1 MKIKFKVPSK
11 YHFETKLKIRV
22 SDLNYGGHLGN
33 DSVLSLAHESRV
45 RFFLNLGITE
55 RDFFNVGL
63 IMADS
68 AIKYKSQGYL
78 NESISVKISV
88 TEFRSHGFKLFY
100 LLKKDSNIDLAYVQ
114 TSMVCY
120 DYDNSKIL
128 PLPEDFKN
136 LLNESS

>member
-1 MKIKFKVPSK
+1 
-11 YHFETKLKIRV
+11 
-22 SDLNYGGHLGN
+22 
-33 DSVLSLAHESRV
+33 
-45 RFFLNLGITE
+45 
-55 RDFFNVGL
+55 
-63 IMADS
+63 MADS